1 MERGGKAV
9 DDPLAWFDGLDD
21 EVANLWDAYHRL
33 EPFGNPY
40 HRHAS
45 EMEVLETILAKL
57 LNRDLPPD
65 RRDLRYEARKRR
77 DFMPADYA
85 GETPR
90 RKPKQNDVMA
100 QCEAFAA
107 AIQQRG

>member
-9 DDPLAWFDGLDD
+9 DDPLAWFDSLDD

-40 HRHAS
+40 HRHAA

-57 LNRDLPPD
+57 LNRDIPSEKA
-65 RRDLRYEARKRR
+65 DLRYEPRKRR
-77 DFMPADYA
+77 DFMPANYA
-85 GETPR
+85 GEQPK
-90 RKPKQNDVMA
+90 RKAKQADVMS
-100 QCEAFAA
+100 QCEAFAQ